1 MWFLSLTAFSF
12 TNFLENVFVLI
23 VDIII
28 RKEMN
33 NIFPILDLF
42 FYIYSKGYSDSLLKL
57 NKKEIVDIRRITLIV
72 TN

>member
-12 TNFLENVFVLI
+12 TNFLENVFILI

-42 FYIYSKGYSDSLLKL
+42 FYIYFKGYSDSLLKL

>member
-12 TNFLENVFVLI
+12 TNFLENVFILI

-42 FYIYSKGYSDSLLKL
+42 FYIYFKGYSDSLLKL

-72 TN
+72 TY

>member
-23 VDIII
+23 VVIII
-28 RKEMN
+28 RKGMN

-42 FYIYSKGYSDSLLKL
+42 FYIYFKGYSDSLLKL